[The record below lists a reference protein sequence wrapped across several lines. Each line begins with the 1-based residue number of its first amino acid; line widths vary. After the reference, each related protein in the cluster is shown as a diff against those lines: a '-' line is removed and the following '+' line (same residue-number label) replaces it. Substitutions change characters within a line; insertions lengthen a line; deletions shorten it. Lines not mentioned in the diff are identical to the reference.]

1 MVKLKYIEQIRDSV
15 VFPKDVTENKRHL
28 SKDEIAILKENGN
41 TSSSED
47 WSNILVSDEENGFDP
62 QLIRNSNFL
71 GFVVL
76 GRLKKAILRFHDLEV
91 MTGIYNSNLIDVV
104 TYDDVAIENVKYLRN
119 YRIGS
124 RTILFNI
131 QEMSCTNHSKFGNG
145 WLKKGESEDVRVW
158 IGVGNENDGRA
169 VLPFESML
177 PADAYL
183 WSRRRSDKKLLE
195 RFVELTEN
203 GNTKELDTYGVID
216 EDVVIKNTTLLKDTK
231 VGKSAYI
238 KGAFKLKN
246 ITILSSEQEESQ
258 IGEGVELVNGIV
270 GYGSRIFYQAVGVRF
285 VIGRNCQVKYGA
297 RILNSILGDNSTVSC
312 CEILNN
318 LIFPFHEQHHNS
330 SFLIA
335 TTILG
340 QSNIAAGA
348 TIGSNHN
355 SRSPDGEIYAGRGFW
370 PGLCSDFKHNSK
382 FASFVLVSKGSY
394 QHELNITY
402 PFSLV
407 AFKAEQEPIHIIPAY
422 WFLFNM
428 FAIARNNYKFK
439 KRDKRVVKVQ
449 HIETDPLAPDAMQEV
464 LVAIERLIVLTKD
477 YLKHIGEES
486 VIKAGSEQN
495 ELQAAKDYL
504 HQNTDAD
511 FTLFDPL
518 CQKKYGATI
527 FKPVKA
533 YKEYRKILKYFA
545 ARSIVEYCKENGYE
559 KFTREV
565 LEQMEKISLFTHWQN
580 MGGQIIPTIKID
592 QMCQK
597 IKDGQ
602 IDSWDEVHA
611 YYDSCQKNYELY
623 KTRYALFILEKL
635 YSRPILEFTPDI
647 FQDIVDDVSLVS
659 IDMYKASIYSR
670 QKDYTDPFRAMTYES
685 TEEMTAVLG
694 TIDDNDFLHVLRA
707 QTESFNSDLRIILGC

>member
-28 SKDEIAILKENGN
+28 SENEIAILKENGN

-47 WSNILVSDEENGFDP
+47 WSNILVSDEEDGFDP

-71 GFVVL
+71 GFIVL

-104 TYDDVAIENVKYLRN
+104 TYDDVAIENVKFLRN

-486 VIKAGSEQN
+486 VINAGSEQN

>member
-28 SKDEIAILKENGN
+28 LEDEISILKENGN

-47 WSNILVSDEENGFDP
+47 WSNILVSDEDDGFDP

-71 GFVVL
+71 GFIVL
-76 GRLKKAILRFHDLEV
+76 GRLKKAILRYHDLEV

-486 VIKAGSEQN
+486 VINAGSEQN

-504 HQNTDAD
+504 HQNNDAD

-707 QTESFNSDLRIILGC
+707 QTESFNSDLRTILGC